1 MAGYGSQTQQP
12 GGEQKSEG
20 LTPMSEVMKDPKQR
34 IKLLAVGIILMGGVY
49 LLLLDDDPPPAP
61 PKKVATADGG
71 ISAEGGVMAESS
83 GGTATPPQAPC
94 PPGFQ
99 PYGEVRA
106 GQPTTCV
113 PVAGAGASSGD
124 PGSSGAT
131 ASGGVIPSGA
141 DAGSPTPPASA
152 EPAPRPRLSGS
163 QKTLERQAV
172 DYVAIGEYQKAIGI
186 YEQLSRQSPDNKVY
200 SEALRIL
207 RQKLDAGSSSQ

>member
-1 MAGYGSQTQQP
+1 
-12 GGEQKSEG
+12 
-20 LTPMSEVMKDPKQR
+20 
-34 IKLLAVGIILMGGVY
+34 
-49 LLLLDDDPPPAP
+49 
-61 PKKVATADGG
+61 
-71 ISAEGGVMAESS
+71 
-83 GGTATPPQAPC
+83 
-94 PPGFQ
+94 
-99 PYGEVRA
+99 
-106 GQPTTCV
+106 
-113 PVAGAGASSGD
+113 VAGAGASSGD